1 MLSPVIHNY
10 AMELFWYK
18 LTMKGV
24 WRNMHPYIKYIKKH
38 LYTYVDDTSHN
49 KLPFRHQDKWINIS
63 VNEKNKKFSAPV
75 LWEWPRAENVPLFLN
90 IIFFCLDAL
99 SPTLFQFV
107 YPFKIEAFFLAPQV
121 LINSPCNAFI
131 ASKFL
136 PRRLFFRF
144 GNRSPKGLTL

>member
-1 MLSPVIHNY
+1 MHIELMLSPVIHNY

-24 WRNMHPYIKYIKKH
+24 WENMLPFIKYIKKH

-49 KLPFRHQDKWINIS
+49 KFPFRHQDKWINIS

-75 LWEWPRAENVPLFLN
+75 LWEWPRAEHVPLFLN
-90 IIFFCLDAL
+90 IIFFCLHAL

-107 YPFKIEAFFLAPQV
+107 YPFKIEFFLAPQV
-121 LINSPCNAFI
+121 LINCPCNAFI

-136 PRRLFFRF
+136 PRRLFFIF
-144 GNRSPKGLTL
+144 WNR